1 MNMKNTQ
8 FEELIGSV
16 KEMKMIKAGKAKP
29 SRSFKYEEHEIKEI
43 RNKYE
48 LTQDQ
53 FAEMIGISL
62 GTLRNWEQ
70 GRRKPEGPAKVLL
83 RIIDQYPKAITQLAK
98 AI

>member
-1 MNMKNTQ
+1 MNKNK
-8 FEELIGSV
+8 FDELVASV
-16 KEMKMIKAGKAKP
+16 NEMNKIKAGKAKP
-29 SRSFKYEEHEIKEI
+29 SRSYQYEDHEIKEI
-43 RNKYE
+43 RDKYG

-70 GRRKPEGPAKVLL
+70 GRRHPEGPARVLL
-83 RIIDQYPKAITQLAK
+83 RIIDKYPKAITQLAK